1 MQKIAVF
8 GLGVTGMA
16 CVEYFLTQAVDLYV
30 VNRGAPASWSE
41 YSSLASKISPE
52 NLLDESQAQT
62 KLKAMDLILLSPGIP
77 REHPILQGITDKK
90 IMSDIEYFSSF
101 IRVPI
106 IAITGTNGKTTTTLM
121 TEALIKSA
129 GKNVFTGGNIGIPLA
144 HVMNV
149 KDEIDVMLLEV
160 SSFQLESTFDF
171 HPQVSAILNISQ
183 NHAERYSSMES
194 YAKAKY
200 RIMQNQNEKDTILV
214 HTSANAPQLYLPGIR
229 PRSISD
235 RELLEKIQHVQHAKL
250 KLKHNRINFAFAT
263 MMVESLGFRPDF
275 QKALNL
281 FTPAKYRMEYI
292 GKYKGA
298 DVYNDSKSTN
308 PSSLGTALDSIEGP
322 TLLIIGGKLRG
333 RDDFSLVKK
342 FQKKLVKVLAL
353 GEARDEIFRQ
363 LSSEMV
369 VEPIKDLSQLK
380 QALEN
385 NQHQVDN
392 ILFAPSLPSYDLFK
406 NFEQRGRAVE
416 EMFRSMSGFEIG

>member
-1 MQKIAVF
+1 
-8 GLGVTGMA
+8 
-16 CVEYFLTQAVDLYV
+16 
-30 VNRGAPASWSE
+30 
-41 YSSLASKISPE
+41 
-52 NLLDESQAQT
+52 
-62 KLKAMDLILLSPGIP
+62 
-77 REHPILQGITDKK
+77 
-90 IMSDIEYFSSF
+90 
-101 IRVPI
+101 
-106 IAITGTNGKTTTTLM
+106 
-121 TEALIKSA
+121 
-129 GKNVFTGGNIGIPLA
+129 
-144 HVMNV
+144 
-149 KDEIDVMLLEV
+149 
-160 SSFQLESTFDF
+160 
-171 HPQVSAILNISQ
+171 
-183 NHAERYSSMES
+183 
-194 YAKAKY
+194 
-200 RIMQNQNEKDTILV
+200 
-214 HTSANAPQLYLPGIR
+214 
-229 PRSISD
+229 
-235 RELLEKIQHVQHAKL
+235 VQHAKL